1 MSWLPG
7 TTWILVSFP
16 DGNKEWNLKMK
27 KFIFKLKWKMPAGT
41 FGHST
46 QTPREGTR
54 GPRQRDHQ
62 GRIRAEDWNKSG
74 PSGMPWNCQEDPV
87 VTNFLKEH
95 LTYASAT
102 PYATCQTS
110 GLSWTQEDGCLLRPL
125 LSWTLT
131 MRRWR
136 WGKSTAR
143 GRGSRP
149 GTRSRRECTEERGKP
164 YSPTSSCVDAFLEI

>member
-16 DGNKEWNLKMK
+16 EGNKEWNLKMK
-27 KFIFKLKWKMPAGT
+27 KCNFKLKWNMIAGT

-54 GPRQRDHQ
+54 DPRQRGRQ

-74 PSGMPWNCQEDPV
+74 LSGTPWNSKEEPV
-87 VTNFLKEH
+87 ITILLIKH

-102 PYATCQTS
+102 PYVVCQTS
-110 GLSWTQEDGCLLRPL
+110 GPSWTQVDGCLPRPL
-125 LSWTLT
+125 LSWTLL
-131 MRRWR
+131 MRR

-149 GTRSRRECTEERGKP
+149 GTRSRREYRGGKGEP
-164 YSPTSSCVDAFLEI
+164 CSPTSLCVDAFLEI